1 MTFMLRCFLFVL
13 LFVAVGLPV
22 TASTPPYHFLKE
34 IPIGGDGGWDY
45 LSCDAA
51 SHRLYVSHGTRVV
64 VIDTGKDTVVGE
76 IEDTPG
82 VHGFALAPDLSLG
95 FSSNGKENKASIVD
109 LKTLKT
115 VSKVATGNDPDAI
128 LYVSGQN
135 EVYTFNGDAQS
146 STVFG
151 AESGKVTATIALPG
165 KPEFAAY
172 DPSTDLVYNNLEDKN
187 EVVVIDAKAHKI
199 VDIWN
204 LSSITRKFADGTN
217 LKIVTPPMQPT
228 GLAIDSEHHRLFIGC
243 RSGAMLMIDTK
254 DGKVLAS
261 VPIHS
266 GVDANAFD
274 PATQFAFASTKEG
287 VVTIAH
293 EDPPDK
299 LTSVQNLITAPGART
314 MALDV
319 KTHKIYLATAKF
331 EPLPAGAPAH
341 TRPKPVPGTFK
352 ILVYGM

>member
-1 MTFMLRCFLFVL
+1 M
-13 LFVAVGLPV
+13 
-22 TASTPPYHFLKE
+22 ASTPSYHFLKE

-146 STVFG
+146 STVIG

-187 EVVVIDAKAHKI
+187 EVVVIDSKAHQVLHTWPLVK
-199 VDIWN
+199 
-204 LSSITRKFADGTN
+204 GG
-217 LKIVTPPMQPT
+217 QPT
-228 GLAIDSEHHRLFIGC
+228 GLSIDAASHRLFVGC
-243 RSGAMLMIDTK
+243 RNPQAMLML
-254 DGKVLAS
+254 DGNTGETVAS
-261 VPIHS
+261 VPIHA
-266 GVDANAFD
+266 GVDATAFD
-274 PATQFAFASTKEG
+274 PGTQLAFASTGEG
-287 VVTIAH
+287 FVAIAH
-293 EDPPDK
+293 EDSPNK
-299 LTSVQNLITAPGART
+299 LTAVQSLATQPGART